1 MWSPTF
7 SLFIRFLIF
16 LIRLWLRA
24 LWVMVTLETLQ
35 LMTSPW
41 HQAVSLQSV
50 SRFVNSIQQS
60 ADINLKAG
68 STVHLIWTC
77 LIKLLFMLS
86 KFFQMIFVCWI
97 FFLLT
102 ALYVFLTCLTLL
114 MAYFFDRIDQIPGV
128 PTPAPTIPGAC
139 GSSQLTCGNGN
150 CYSPSQKC
158 NFQDDCGDNS
168 DETNCGRL
176 TLQK

>member
-1 MWSPTF
+1 MWSQTF
-7 SLFIRFLIF
+7 SLFISFLFF

-68 STVHLIWTC
+68 STVRLIWTC
-77 LIKLLFMLS
+77 LIKLLFM
-86 KFFQMIFVCWI
+86 
-97 FFLLT
+97 FLLLDIQILPNDFCLLNFFFAHCT
-102 ALYVFLTCLTLL
+102 ICILNLFDVTDGLFLWPYRSNPWGAHSSPNYPRGLWIQSAHLWQWKLLQPLTE
-114 MAYFFDRIDQIPGV
+114 M
-128 PTPAPTIPGAC
+128 
-139 GSSQLTCGNGN
+139 
-150 CYSPSQKC
+150 
-158 NFQDDCGDNS
+158 
-168 DETNCGRL
+168 
-176 TLQK
+176 

>member
-1 MWSPTF
+1 MWSQTF

-24 LWVMVTLETLQ
+24 LWVMVTLETVQ

-97 FFLLT
+97 FFFAHCTICILNLFDVTDGLFLWPYRSNPWGAHSSPNYPRGLWIQSAHLWQWKLLQP
-102 ALYVFLTCLTLL
+102 LTE
-114 MAYFFDRIDQIPGV
+114 M
-128 PTPAPTIPGAC
+128 
-139 GSSQLTCGNGN
+139 
-150 CYSPSQKC
+150 
-158 NFQDDCGDNS
+158 
-168 DETNCGRL
+168 
-176 TLQK
+176 